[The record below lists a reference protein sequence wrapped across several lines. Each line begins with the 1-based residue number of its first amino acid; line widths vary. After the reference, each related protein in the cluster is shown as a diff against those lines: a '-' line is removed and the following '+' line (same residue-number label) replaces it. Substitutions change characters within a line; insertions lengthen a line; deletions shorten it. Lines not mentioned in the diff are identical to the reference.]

1 MSLETVPGSA
11 AAEFHARRARWSALV
26 AAGEFEPA
34 LALVESALAWT
45 REQGDPTLVD
55 RALCNRAAIALELG
69 RGAALVGELRA
80 LLMRSEDGENAFLA
94 AYTIARHYELAK
106 EPRKGLFYA
115 RLARD
120 RASLLDA
127 PRRGSSLNLIANFL
141 MSECRFDEALATYDE
156 AESIFLAADAAV
168 SAASAEAANRLR
180 AAVIGY
186 NVGYCRVV
194 SGDSAGGLDRLYR
207 SVRELVR
214 LGARRHEMLARL
226 DLAFALLDARSP
238 RHAGRHAERA
248 LALGREFADAAAEK
262 NALYLAGAAA
272 SARGDEFGARRRF
285 AELQGSFFP
294 DADYLPELLLRVD
307 VRQLVNLKA

>member
-1 MSLETVPGSA
+1 MSFDIAPETA

-26 AAGEFEPA
+26 AAGDFETA
-34 LALVESALAWT
+34 LPLVEEALAWA
-45 REQGDPTLVD
+45 RETGEPTLVD

-69 RGAALVGELRA
+69 RGAAQLAELRS
-80 LLMRSEDGENAFLA
+80 LLMRSEDGENSFLA

-120 RASLLDA
+120 RAALLDA

-141 MSECRFDEALATYDE
+141 MSECRFDEALATYGE
-156 AESIFLAADAAV
+156 AESIFLDAEVAAP
-168 SAASAEAANRLR
+168 AEPADRLR

-186 NVGYCRVV
+186 NVGYCRVI
-194 SGDSAGGLDRLYR
+194 SGDTTGGLGRIYR

-226 DLAFALLDARSP
+226 DLAFALLEAGAP
-238 RHAGRHAERA
+238 RHAGRHADRA
-248 LALGREFADAAAEK
+248 LALGREFADPASEK

-285 AELQGSFFP
+285 SELQGAFFP
-294 DADYLPELLLRVD
+294 DADYLPDLLLHVD